1 MKIEIAIKK
10 LSKGNKIKHKSWN
23 SLIIE
28 TITND
33 NILILSDDR
42 EYIYYFSIEEFK
54 ERYKNFKTN
63 WKIVSKK
70 EYADHTDPVK
80 CAERTKNFVPSNLKR
95 KKLSEILEEN
105 VVLD

>member
-42 EYIYYFSIEEFK
+42 GYIYYFQL
-54 ERYKNFKTN
+54 KNLRKDI
-63 WKIVSKK
+63 KI
-70 EYADHTDPVK
+70 
-80 CAERTKNFVPSNLKR
+80 LKPIG
-95 KKLSEILEEN
+95 KLSVKRIC
-105 VVLD
+105 

>member
-10 LSKGNKIKHKSWN
+10 LSKGNKIKHKSWD

-28 TITND
+28 TITED
-33 NILILSDDR
+33 NILMLSDDR
-42 EYIYYFSIEEFK
+42 GYIYYFSIEDFN

-63 WKIVSKK
+63 WKIVSEK

-80 CAERTKNFVPSNLKR
+80 CAKRIKNFIPSNKKR
-95 KKLSEILEEN
+95 KSLSEILEEKIIFN
-105 VVLD
+105 